1 MRVAAIDCGTNSIR
15 LLIAEE
21 DQTGLVDVDRRMEVV
36 RLGEGVDRS
45 GRLGDAALA
54 RTFAACQRYADT
66 ISGHGVEAV
75 RFVATSASRDAANAD
90 EFAAGVQEILG
101 VRPEVVT
108 GLVEADLS
116 FVGASRSLPDLP
128 APALVVD
135 IGGGSTEFVLG
146 RKHAQQAV
154 SVDIGCVRLTERH
167 LRTDPPGGAELAAV
181 RHDADELIARAG
193 QQVDFGAAACLVGL
207 AGTVTTMSAIAH
219 GLDHY
224 DSDRIHGSTMS
235 AAAVHEVAERLAGM
249 SRRERAALAVMHPG
263 RADVIP
269 AGALILSRIVHA
281 AGAQEVVVSEH
292 DILDGIA
299 WSLLDDRG

>member
-15 LLIAEE
+15 LLIAEQ
-21 DQTGLVDVDRRMEVV
+21 DQSGLVDVDRRMEVV
-36 RLGEGVDRS
+36 RLGEGVDRR

-66 ISGHGVEAV
+66 IAGHGVEAL

-146 RKHAQQAV
+146 RRHAAQAV

-167 LRTDPPGGAELAAV
+167 LRTDPPGRAELAAV
-181 RHDADELIARAG
+181 RRDADDSIARAG

-207 AGTVTTMSAIAH
+207 PAARGQRRRCPAVRRA
-219 GLDHY
+219 
-224 DSDRIHGSTMS
+224 DRLRPC
-235 AAAVHEVAERLAGM
+235 VPV
-249 SRRERAALAVMHPG
+249 PG
-263 RADVIP
+263 RRRRGHPRVRCP
-269 AGALILSRIVHA
+269 VGARSPGRSA
-281 AGAQEVVVSEH
+281 CG
-292 DILDGIA
+292 
-299 WSLLDDRG
+299 RR